1 MMGSGDRGATRSNER
16 DGPEVTA
23 RSTFRKMEIPSHL
36 ATLEFGVTSMAAAFP
51 PLIAAAVL
59 LCTLTAGFLLGFAVV
74 VMPGLR
80 ALDDA
85 HYLRAFQV
93 IDGVIQRGQPLFGLM
108 WVGSVIAIVGA
119 LVTGLPILAG
129 GDRLLLS
136 AAGALYLLGV
146 QLPTAVVNIP
156 LNNAVQ
162 RLDVDGLDAAGSQ
175 AARRDFEG
183 PWNRWNAIRTVV
195 AIAVSALLIVLTT
208 GF

>member
-1 MMGSGDRGATRSNER
+1 MS
-16 DGPEVTA
+16 
-23 RSTFRKMEIPSHL
+23 
-36 ATLEFGVTSMAAAFP
+36 AAFP

-162 RLDVDGLDAAGSQ
+162 RLDVDGLDAAGAQ

-183 PWNRWNAIRTVV
+183 RWNRWNAIRTVV